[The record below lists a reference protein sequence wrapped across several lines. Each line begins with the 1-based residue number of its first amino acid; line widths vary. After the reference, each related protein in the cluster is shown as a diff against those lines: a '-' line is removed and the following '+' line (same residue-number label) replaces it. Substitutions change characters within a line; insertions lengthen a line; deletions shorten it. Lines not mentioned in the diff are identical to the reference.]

1 MDGRVE
7 KHNASWLKK
16 KMRKIRA
23 YKVQTEQHTI
33 QKNKLQK
40 DRRKAYLGHKLHE
53 DRNEPLIQA
62 YKLQTVALSNIHYLN
77 YETEVYLGH
86 INQKWNII
94 NIN

>member
-33 QKNKLQK
+33 QKHKLQK
-40 DRRKAYLGHKLHE
+40 DRKKVYLRHKLHE

-62 YKLQTVALSNIHYLN
+62 YKLQTGALSNIHYLN
-77 YETEVYLGH
+77 YKIKVYLRH
-86 INQKWNII
+86 INHKMK
-94 NIN
+94 